1 MDHVYRRNKNA
12 FLKNR
17 IECSQPLS
25 ILSGDDVW
33 EEVAYFPKVTR
44 EVQFSCHGC
53 GVAHNWIRKNIF
65 WKLPY
70 WNSNLLRYNLDVMHI
85 EKTVFDN
92 VFNTVM
98 DIKDKTK
105 DDIKARMDLK
115 KYCRRKELELQH
127 LTNGKVLKPKANF
140 VLSKEQKIIVF
151 K

>member
-115 KYCRRKELELQH
+115 KYCRRKD
-127 LTNGKVLKPKANF
+127 
-140 VLSKEQKIIVF
+140 
-151 K
+151 